1 MASGEGVTVAIV
13 GTPFAHDHAEIK
25 SAYNQRASYDFR
37 TTSTRAETMRSTQL
51 AGVVAGERGNG
62 KCGVGIAW
70 GANISSIGL
79 SEQMLETGDDH
90 LYTALTFSADDNG
103 RLLLFSLRKIERFAM
118 RIFSAQNNTFI
129 AIQPLLWYL
138 YSMQLSLLVLALCAK
153 PKESITVTSNFV
165 ICKAFVHC
173 VCRSYKAMFRDQN

>member
-103 RLLLFSLRKIERFAM
+103 RLLLFSLRKIERLAM
-118 RIFSAQNNTFI
+118 RNFFSTKQHVHSYSTSTLVFIFNAAVFI
-129 AIQPLLWYL
+129 GPSSVRQAEGEYYGNFELCYL
-138 YSMQLSLLVLALCAK
+138 
-153 PKESITVTSNFV
+153 
-165 ICKAFVHC
+165 
-173 VCRSYKAMFRDQN
+173 